1 MEIEEDWFN
10 REFPSI
16 ELSHE
21 WNVRSKEYLHK
32 VPSTHMDGLLRHMHW
47 IKGELGTSFG
57 KLVGLFSIF
66 CSGLPKE
73 PYDHPFSEFLEH
85 FSTDQLRRW
94 HPTYELI
101 ERLRMNPESTKCC
114 WVFFKQKL
122 NEFK

>member
-1 MEIEEDWFN
+1 MA
-10 REFPSI
+10 RSLPSNSRTSGMSA
-16 ELSHE
+16 L
-21 WNVRSKEYLHK
+21 NKCLHK
-32 VPSTHMDGLLRHMHW
+32 VPSTHMDGLLRHIHW
-47 IKGELGTSFG
+47 TQGELGNAFG
-57 KLVGLFSIF
+57 KLLGLFSIF

-85 FSTDQLRRW
+85 FSSDQLRRW

-101 ERLRMNPESTKCC
+101 EHLRMNPESTKCC